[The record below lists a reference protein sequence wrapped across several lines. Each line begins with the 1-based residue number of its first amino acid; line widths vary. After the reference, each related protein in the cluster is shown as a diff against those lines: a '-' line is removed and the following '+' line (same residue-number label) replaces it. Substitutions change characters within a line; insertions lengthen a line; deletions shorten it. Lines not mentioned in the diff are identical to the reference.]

1 MSQYSMIVKKRL
13 CHFIHTVFPFCLL
26 LIPVMSAVS
35 SCKQPAKTEP
45 DIAGAYDT
53 SSGDPEGKGVLCV
66 LPNHSF
72 VLGFFGGAVTG
83 IWQIKDSSVI
93 FKPHVKPTGFRV
105 YGRHNNRL
113 RDSIRILFEGFA
125 DHGTIAIGF
134 DPLTKKARLVF
145 DKGPHRTDFPYVGKF
160 AGVPAGI
167 LLTGRSVNEVGQILP
182 NAAWRIYT
190 YINPNKYNDFVAEFT
205 PENTRPKSNNFYGTI
220 NKAGK
225 LEFDQKASE
234 KKPFGK
240 NDKKFIDQ
248 MLSISVDPDQ
258 VFYDQYYTPA
268 EPGFERDTLHYRF
281 NAQKSAYVNF
291 HRYVDIEE
299 NKPQKE
305 DGSNSLIIIYKY
317 QKLSGS
323 ITSGRVNLDTR
334 PYISSQTWR

>member
-1 MSQYSMIVKKRL
+1 MIVKKQLR
-13 CHFIHTVFPFCLL
+13 HFILTIIPFSLL
-26 LIPVMSAVS
+26 LIPVISALS
-35 SCKQPAKTEP
+35 SCKQPAKPEP
-45 DIAGAYDT
+45 DIAGVYNT
-53 SSGDPEGKGVLCV
+53 SSGDPEGGGVLCV

-125 DHGTIAIGF
+125 DHGTTAVGF
-134 DPLTKKARLVF
+134 DPPTKIARLVF
-145 DKGPHRTDFPYVGKF
+145 DNGPHRADFPYVGKF

-167 LLTGRSVNEVGQILP
+167 LLAARPVNETGQI
-182 NAAWRIYT
+182 AADVAWCIYT
-190 YINPNKYNDFVAEFT
+190 CNNPNRYNDFVAEFT
-205 PENTRPKSNNFYGTI
+205 PESNHPKSNNFYGTI
-220 NKAGK
+220 NKAGR
-225 LEFDQKASE
+225 LDFDQKASE

-258 VFYDQYYTPA
+258 VFYDQYYTQA
-268 EPGFERDTLHYRF
+268 EPGSEKDTLHYRF
-281 NAQKSAYVNF
+281 NAQKSAYINF
-291 HRYVDIEE
+291 HKYVEGEE

-305 DGSNSLIIIYKY
+305 DGSNSLNIIYKY

-323 ITSGRVNLDTR
+323 ISSGQVNLDTKPIFSAKR
-334 PYISSQTWR
+334 GR